1 MVDLAEDMRTDFA
14 VVPHQAVSSQGK
26 AATAQQAMAA
36 GQPAAAAADEV
47 PKQPH
52 RAAAAAKGR
61 SKKAAK
67 VGIYALKCT
76 QQSLFLTL

>member
-36 GQPAAAAADEV
+36 GQPAAAAADSAH
-47 PKQPH
+47 PASQQFTAH
-52 RAAAAAKGR
+52 N
-61 SKKAAK
+61 K
-67 VGIYALKCT
+67 VY
-76 QQSLFLTL
+76 F